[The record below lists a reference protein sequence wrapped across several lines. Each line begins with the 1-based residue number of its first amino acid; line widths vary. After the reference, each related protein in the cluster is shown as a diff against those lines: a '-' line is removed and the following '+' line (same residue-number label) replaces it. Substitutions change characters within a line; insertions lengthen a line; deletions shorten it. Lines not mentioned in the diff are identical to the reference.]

1 VVCIAVLSVK
11 GGVGKSTVTLGLAGA
26 AWQRGLRVLVVDCDP
41 QANATYA
48 LDPEEHPFTVNDVLA
63 DGRPGIAAEAIA
75 RSQWAGVDVLSSE
88 RALAH
93 RDRASESPTRLRTTL
108 AGAIETYDLVLLDCP
123 PSLGQLAR
131 GALVAADA
139 ALVVVEPRRFAVD
152 GAREA
157 LAAVDVVRP
166 AYNLRLRTAG
176 IVVNRCT
183 SGSTRTHAELRREF
197 GDLLL
202 GPGIPSSEAVP
213 LSQEAA
219 VPVQA
224 WQSSDARGVVEAF
237 DDLLDVLLGGALGG
251 GPELGAGKE
260 ST

>member
-1 VVCIAVLSVK
+1 VLSVK

-26 AWQRGLRVLVVDCDP
+26 AWQRGLRVLVVDADP
-41 QANATYA
+41 QANTTYA

-63 DGRPGIAAEAIA
+63 DGRPGVAVEAIA
-75 RSQWAGVDVLSSE
+75 ASQWAGVDVLTSE

-93 RDRASESPTRLRTTL
+93 RDRASESATRLRTTL
-108 AGAIETYDLVLLDCP
+108 TGAIEGYDVVLIDCP

-139 ALVVVEPRRFAVD
+139 AVIVVEPRRFAVD

-183 SGSTRTHAELRREF
+183 SGSAKTHAELRREF

-202 GPGIPSSEAVP
+202 EPGIPHSEAIP
-213 LSQEAA
+213 LAQEAA

-224 WQSSDARGVVEAF
+224 WQSADARPVVEAF
-237 DDLLDVLLGGALGG
+237 DDLLDVLLGT
-251 GPELGAGKE
+251 GAGVGVGGLRKGPG
-260 ST
+260 